1 MMSAMMY
8 VVVPVWKTETLNLA
22 MPNLVISGIM
32 SGMMSGV
39 VSVVMSVVITAMTY
53 GKN

>member
-8 VVVPVWKTETLNLA
+8 VVISVWKTEKLNLA
-22 MPNLVISGIM
+22 QPNLVISGIM
-32 SGMMSGV
+32 SRMMSGV